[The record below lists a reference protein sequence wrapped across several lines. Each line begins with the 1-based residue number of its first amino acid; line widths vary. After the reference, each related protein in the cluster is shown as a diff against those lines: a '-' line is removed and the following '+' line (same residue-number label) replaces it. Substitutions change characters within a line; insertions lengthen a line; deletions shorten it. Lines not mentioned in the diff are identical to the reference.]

1 MDGGLIKRTLFN
13 VPSVLIIAFSTTL
26 PWTFVCKAKVGY
38 SGIVPTTGNSPEDRC
53 DTRPAFAS
61 LVCAE
66 GAVVFAGCVGRD
78 LSAWI
83 TTFVPVRG
91 RYRRPFCAS
100 ITSN

>member
-1 MDGGLIKRTLFN
+1 MDGELIKRTLSN

-26 PWTFVCKAKVGY
+26 PWTFVCKANVGY
-38 SGIVPTTGNSPEDRC
+38 SGIAPTTGSSPEDLC

-61 LVCAE
+61 LLAAD
-66 GAVVFAGCVGRD
+66 GAVVFAVCEGRD